1 MLRTLVLAGLVTLL
15 GVTASEAQYQDSA
28 PPDEYEYDDEYY
40 DEELLGSPDYYD
52 DDYDD
57 GRGYSEPDIDIGIF
71 GSLGHDGSWHFAAG
85 FGWVWRPYAAASWRP
100 YSMGRWVWTNH
111 GWTWV
116 SYEPFGWATYHYG
129 YWARD
134 PMLGWVWIPGYEWSA
149 CRVQF
154 AYYDN
159 YISWAP
165 LAPPGYY
172 CPQPWSTAGISFW
185 FTIGASNFCDPYP
198 VRHCVTPKYKS
209 YYTQTVAYKSPDRH
223 YVERYSGTPVR
234 TSKVQF
240 KNTTW
245 SRGDGGSTKFTT
257 RGERTKATFS
267 KGGDSRGAK
276 FSSKSNRVVTKSD
289 RVVTKSTRSQKSE
302 SRFVA
307 PRKSGSSGSYAMKGK
322 SSQEV
327 KRQFQTQE
335 SRRTSSKREAVKSQR
350 AQQSNRAMRAER
362 SSKQSKQ
369 QFRAPSQSRESRVV
383 TRTERSSKQQ
393 FKSGAVR
400 EQRSVQKAQRAERTS
415 RPSFQRA
422 ERSSGER
429 KAAVSSKKSS
439 GSRDVARTK
448 SSSKGR
454 GKAK

>member
-28 PPDEYEYDDEYY
+28 PPDEYEYEDEYY
-40 DEELLGSPDYYD
+40 DEELLGSPDYND
-52 DDYDD
+52 DD
-57 GRGYSEPDIDIGIF
+57 RGYSEPEIDVGIF
-71 GSLGHDGSWHFAAG
+71 GSLGNDGNWHFAAG
-85 FGWVWRPYAAASWRP
+85 FGWVWRPYASASWRP

-209 YYTQTVAYKSPDRH
+209 WYSERVAYKSPDRH
-223 YVERYSGTPVR
+223 YVERYTGAQVR
-234 TSKVQF
+234 TSKVHF

-245 SRGDGGSTKFTT
+245 SRGETTKAKFTT
-257 RGERTKATFS
+257 R
-267 KGGDSRGAK
+267 GDSRGAK
-276 FSSKSNRVVTKSD
+276 FTSKSD

-302 SRFVA
+302 TRFVA
-307 PRKSGSSGSYAMKGK
+307 PRKSGSGSYAMKSSK
-322 SSQEV
+322 SRQEV
-327 KRQFQTQE
+327 KRQFQTSE
-335 SRRTSSKREAVKSQR
+335 PKRTLSKREAVKPQR
-350 AQQSNRAMRAER
+350 QTQSKSVMRAER

-369 QFRAPSQSRESRVV
+369 QFRAPSQSRETRVA
-383 TRTERSSKQQ
+383 RTERSSKQQ

-429 KAAVSSKKSS
+429 KAAVSSNKSS
-439 GSRDVARTK
+439 SRRDVAKTSK
-448 SSSKGR
+448 SGSGKGR